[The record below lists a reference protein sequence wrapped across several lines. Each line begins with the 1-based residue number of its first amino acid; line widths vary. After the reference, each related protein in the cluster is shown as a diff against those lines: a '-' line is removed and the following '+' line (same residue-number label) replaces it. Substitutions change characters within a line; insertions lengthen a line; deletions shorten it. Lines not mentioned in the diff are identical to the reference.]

1 MFQLHSFAKIPNQ
14 MKVVK
19 VCLATLSILYS
30 IFISAQVYIPGIERI
45 NKTVDT
51 TTLSLFTSI
60 DNTAEQAFEVINPIT
75 KISFNSR
82 YPRGYND
89 GPIWKGKGLT
99 FEAHAG
105 FQGKKGKLSYTFMP
119 AIFFSENLWYL
130 STPDANE
137 SPNPYAYQFTN
148 RIDWVQRYGG
158 KEFFGFH
165 PGQSEIK
172 VDWGKIA
179 TSISTQ
185 NYSLGPSI
193 YNPILLSRQGGGF
206 PHARLE
212 VEPTNIKIAKKD
224 IGKIEANFIMGLLK
238 ESDYFD
244 ENPENDNRF
253 YNSLSLAYSP
263 SFLSELTVGFNK
275 VLYKQTQFF
284 EPEDLISTLL
294 IVDDGIK
301 DGDTISQNDTF
312 DQMASIFMEW
322 NIKKSGFRAYA
333 EFAKNDF
340 TTDGQFRFFAIE
352 PEHARAYTI
361 GFEKNLRTKSG
372 KQINIIYE
380 HTNLSKGQSF
390 QKWRADPAYYAHVV
404 NRQGYTHNGQIIGA
418 GIGPGGNSDHFE
430 ISRIGQKITLGVL
443 LQRIE
448 HNKDY
453 FVSNI
458 RDLANHDVEY
468 TLNLFASKDMPKA
481 TWFGELAYSYNYNRA
496 FIAFEDQ
503 QNLYLSIGS
512 RFKL

>member
-1 MFQLHSFAKIPNQ
+1 MFILISFLIHG
-14 MKVVK
+14 
-19 VCLATLSILYS
+19 
-30 IFISAQVYIPGIERI
+30 QVFIPGIERI
-45 NKTVDT
+45 DKVADT
-51 TTLSLFTSI
+51 TTLALFKSIKNQSTSRFKI
-60 DNTAEQAFEVINPIT
+60 LDPVIKT
-75 KISFNSR
+75 SFNSL

-99 FEAHAG
+99 IEAHAG
-105 FQGKKGKLSYTFMP
+105 FQGKYGKLSYTFLP
-119 AIFFSENLWYL
+119 AVFFSENLWYL

-137 SPNPYAYQFTN
+137 SSNPYAYQFSN
-148 RIDWVQRYGG
+148 QIDWVQRFGG
-158 KEFFGFH
+158 KEFVGFH

-172 VDWGKIA
+172 IDWGKFA

-212 VEPTNIKIAKKD
+212 VEPTSIKIAKKD
-224 IGKIEANFIMGLLK
+224 IGKIEANFILGLLK

-284 EPEDLISTLL
+284 EPEDLASTLF
-294 IVDDGIK
+294 IIDNGIK

-312 DQMASIFMEW
+312 DQMASVFMEW
-322 NIKKSGFRAYA
+322 HIKKSGFRTYA

-361 GFEKNLRTKSG
+361 GFEKRLRTKLG
-372 KQINIIYE
+372 KQISITYE

-390 QKWRADPAYYAHVV
+390 QKWRADPAYYAHVI
-404 NRQGYTHNGQIIGA
+404 NRQGYTNDGQIIGA
-418 GIGPGGNSDHFE
+418 GIGPGGNSDHLE
-430 ISRIGQKITLGVL
+430 ISRSDQRLTIGTL

-453 FVSNI
+453 FVTNI
-458 RDLANHDVEY
+458 RTFTNHDIEY
-468 TLNLFASKDMPKA
+468 TIGMFGRIELHNTSWFAEVS
-481 TWFGELAYSYNYNRA
+481 YSYNYNRA

-503 QNLYLSIGS
+503 QNLYFSLGS
-512 RFKL
+512 RIKL